1 MLTPPR
7 SRPPLL
13 IHNPMTGQQLRP
25 RRIPERPAN
34 HPGMAR
40 PPRQGR
46 NITICSHLP
55 ARNLA
60 HNIQYLRLKH
70 PSLLNRHSIRIILH
84 LSKNAPLGTVPFGL
98 FVKGADK
105 YKAYQSALMQRHGCG
120 SCLRSLLWKFLRTS
134 HPLIPVLTVGSSTH
148 LILRFSSSAP
158 NGA

>member
-7 SRPPLL
+7 SRAPLL
-13 IHNPMTGQQLRP
+13 IHDPMTGQQFRP

-84 LSKNAPLGTVPFGL
+84 LSKNAPLGTVPFG
-98 FVKGADK
+98 
-105 YKAYQSALMQRHGCG
+105 S
-120 SCLRSLLWKFLRTS
+120 FLTNE
-134 HPLIPVLTVGSSTH
+134 
-148 LILRFSSSAP
+148 P
-158 NGA
+158 NGTVPNGSWLKVYSATYPAPSLQRPRFRGQVYTSQ